1 MAAERR
7 RGEALENALLEAA
20 WEELLEKGYGGLTM
34 EAVARR
40 AGTSRPVIYR
50 RWSNRAELAV
60 ATLRHRLK
68 VTPIEIPDTGDLRD
82 DLITLMMNIVARRSK
97 MGTLISLE
105 LTEFYNET
113 NSSPAKLKEQI
124 VTRERHVIDIL
135 LERAANRGDIK
146 NNLLP
151 RRITTLPADLLRLEM
166 MMTLEPPTKQ
176 AIVEIVDHIFLP
188 LIGYRTEEG

>member
-1 MAAERR
+1 MTAERR
-7 RGEALENALLEAA
+7 RGKALENALLEAA

-50 RWSNRAELAV
+50 RWSSRAELAV

-68 VTPIEIPDTGDLRD
+68 VNPIELPDTGDLRN
-82 DLITLMMNIVARRSK
+82 DLITLMTSIVERRSR

-105 LTEFYNET
+105 LNEFYSEA

-124 VTRERHVIDIL
+124 VTRERNAMDIL
-135 LERAANRGDIK
+135 LERAANRGEIQSD
-146 NNLLP
+146 LLP
-151 RRITTLPADLLRLEM
+151 PRIVTLPADLLRLEM
-166 MMTLEPPTKQ
+166 MMTLKPATDQ
-176 AIVEIVDHIFLP
+176 AIVEIVDQIFLP
-188 LIGYRTEEG
+188 LVGYGPEKG

>member
-105 LTEFYNET
+105 LAEFYNET

-176 AIVEIVDHIFLP
+176 AIVEIVDQIFLP
-188 LIGYRTEEG
+188 LIGYRIEEG